1 MATEFNKRPYHF
13 PGLDEII
20 DEQGSKYIAIRKT
33 QWIADGEEPDES
45 KAKIEIRRWTVTEDK
60 EFGKGFAFLT
70 EKGPHE
76 LTNVLVKKGF
86 GDTKEILS
94 SIRKRDD
101 FREAVENLNNNDDEE
116 SDDGFFDMRS
126 LLLDEDSEDES

>member
-1 MATEFNKRPYHF
+1 MAEFNKHPYHF
-13 PGLDEII
+13 AGLDEIV

-45 KAKIEIRRWTVTEDK
+45 KAKIEIRRWTVTDDK

-70 EKGPHE
+70 ENGPHE

-94 SIRKRDD
+94 SLRKRDD
-101 FREAVENLNNNDDEE
+101 FKEVVEDLDKEE
-116 SDDGFFDMRS
+116 VSGEDGEYFDLRGI
-126 LLLDEDSEDES
+126 LLDEEIEDDD